1 MANDTVTL
9 ALDGDIALSDF
20 AEAVRHFD
28 GLIKALTK
36 TEGATHVQWVL
47 EQLEVSSAVTT
58 ARGVPANGHPPEMV
72 RAEVERVV
80 QKYLSVG
87 LSLERGEPLSVP
99 SGVEREARGIV
110 AVLNDR
116 VKTVRF
122 ETAEAE
128 ATVGPLQPTSS
139 TPASHP
145 TPTYGAVEGRV
156 QTLSSRGGLRF
167 TLYDTLN
174 DKAVSC
180 YLAEG
185 FEDDMRDAWGRRAVV
200 EGRVTRHPETG
211 CPLAIRRI
219 TAVEVLPEVSR
230 YAYRELRGLSPTST
244 LSAED
249 AIRRLRDA
257 G

>member
-1 MANDTVTL
+1 MTNDTVTL

-28 GLIKALTK
+28 GLITALTK
-36 TEGATHVQWVL
+36 AEGATHVQWVI

-58 ARGVPANGHPPEMV
+58 ARGIPANGDPPETV
-72 RAEVERVV
+72 RDEIERVV

-87 LSLERGEPLSVP
+87 LALERGEALGVP
-99 SGVEREARGIV
+99 ATVEREARGIV
-110 AVLNDR
+110 AVLNER

-128 ATVGPLQPTSS
+128 ATVGSPPTSPS
-139 TPASHP
+139 GSVSLP

-200 EGRVTRHPETG
+200 EGRVTRHAETG
-211 CPLAIRRI
+211 RPLAVRGI
-219 TAVEVLPEVSR
+219 TAIDVLPELPR
-230 YAYRELRGLSPTST
+230 YAYSELRAFRPSAT

>member
-9 ALDGDIALSDF
+9 ALDGEIVLSDF
-20 AEAVRHFD
+20 AEAVRRFD
-28 GLIKALTK
+28 SLIKALAK
-36 TEGATHVQWVL
+36 TEGAANVEWIV
-47 EQLEVSSAVTT
+47 EQLEVSSAVAT
-58 ARGVPANGHPPEMV
+58 ARGVAANGQPAGVIAE
-72 RAEVERVV
+72 EVERVV
-80 QKYLSVG
+80 RSYLEVG
-87 LSLERGEPLSVP
+87 LSLERGEPLEVP
-99 SGVEREARGIV
+99 STVEREARGIV
-110 AVLNDR
+110 AVLGER

-128 ATVGPLQPTSS
+128 ATVEVVTPAKSS
-139 TPASHP
+139 TPYP
-145 TPTYGAVEGRV
+145 QTFGAVEGRI

-167 TLYDTLN
+167 TLYDTLH

-180 YLAEG
+180 YLTEG
-185 FEDDMRDAWGRRAVV
+185 FEDQMRDAWGRRALV

-211 CPLAIRRI
+211 RPLAIRGI
-219 TAVEVLPEVSR
+219 TAVEVLPEVAR
-230 YAYRELRGLSPTST
+230 HAYRDLRGLSPRGS